1 MIRHESADS
10 LLMSRETVQF
20 QGTMHWVAYAGT
32 FLWLIFGT
40 AIARHGEAYFTVGG
54 MFLLIGIAAGIL
66 TFLKV
71 RKALYLV
78 TNRRVVIRTGV
89 IYQLSFAL
97 AFDEISQVEVE
108 QGSLGMWF
116 DYGSL
121 VITGTKGTRDVFHRV
136 ASPETVKREIK
147 KRLTSPE
154 SR

>member
-1 MIRHESADS
+1 MIRHESADP
-10 LLMSRETVQF
+10 LLMPEETVQF

-40 AIARHGEAYFTVGG
+40 AIARRGETYFTVGG
-54 MFLLIGIAAGIL
+54 MFLLIGITMGIL

-71 RKALYLV
+71 RKALYLI
-78 TNRRVVIRTGV
+78 TDKRVLIRTGV
-89 IYQLSFAL
+89 IYQFSFAL
-97 AFDEISQVEVE
+97 TFDEISDVQVE

-136 ASPETVKREIK
+136 ASPETVRREIK
-147 KRLTSPE
+147 KRLSP
-154 SR
+154 RGK